1 MNKNGT
7 ARRAPL
13 LCAAPRK
20 ADKAAAAYTL
30 FASKTHPGGAVQKES
45 CPRLD
50 ALTVLLVYV
59 QPVLL
64 CKHIGVPYA
73 HLVKQRHENLI
84 AGVMK
89 DKAQLLLHAL

>member
-30 FASKTHPGGAVQKES
+30 FASKAHPGAVQKES
-45 CPRLD
+45 YPCLD
-50 ALTVLLVYV
+50 ALTALLMYV

-64 CKHIGVPYA
+64 CKHIGVLCA

-89 DKAQLLLHAL
+89 DKSQLLLHAL

>member
-1 MNKNGT
+1 MNKNGA

-30 FASKTHPGGAVQKES
+30 FASKAHPGAVQKES
-45 CPRLD
+45 YPCLD
-50 ALTVLLVYV
+50 ALTALLMYV

-64 CKHIGVPYA
+64 CKHIGVHCAY
-73 HLVKQRHENLI
+73 LVKQRHGNLI

>member
-30 FASKTHPGGAVQKES
+30 FASKTHPGAVQKES
-45 CPRLD
+45 YPCLD
-50 ALTVLLVYV
+50 ALTALLMYV
-59 QPVLL
+59 QPVLFG
-64 CKHIGVPYA
+64 KHIGVSYA

-89 DKAQLLLHAL
+89 DKSQLLLHAL

>member
-1 MNKNGT
+1 MNKNGA

-20 ADKAAAAYTL
+20 ADKAAAAYAL
-30 FASKTHPGGAVQKES
+30 FASKAHPGAVQKES
-45 CPRLD
+45 YPCLD
-50 ALTVLLVYV
+50 ALSALLMYV

-64 CKHIGVPYA
+64 CKHIGVHCAY
-73 HLVKQRHENLI
+73 LVKQRHENLI

>member
-30 FASKTHPGGAVQKES
+30 FASKARPRAVQKES
-45 CPRLD
+45 FPRLD
-50 ALTVLLVYV
+50 ALTALLVYV

-64 CKHIGVPYA
+64 CKHIGVHCA
-73 HLVKQRHENLI
+73 HLVKQRHGNLI
-84 AGVMK
+84 TGVMK

>member
-30 FASKTHPGGAVQKES
+30 FASKAHPGAVQKES
-45 CPRLD
+45 YPCLD
-50 ALTVLLVYV
+50 ALSALLMYV

-64 CKHIGVPYA
+64 CKHIGVHCA
-73 HLVKQRHENLI
+73 HLVNKQRHENLI

>member
-30 FASKTHPGGAVQKES
+30 FASKTHPGAVQKES
-45 CPRLD
+45 YPCLD
-50 ALTVLLVYV
+50 ALTALLMYV

-64 CKHIGVPYA
+64 CKHIGVPCA

>member
-30 FASKTHPGGAVQKES
+30 FASKARLGAVQKES
-45 CPRLD
+45 YPCLD
-50 ALTVLLVYV
+50 ALTALLMYV

-64 CKHIGVPYA
+64 CKHIGVLCA
-73 HLVKQRHENLI
+73 HLVKQRHENLLT
-84 AGVMK
+84 GVMK

>member
-30 FASKTHPGGAVQKES
+30 FASKTHPGAVQKES
-45 CPRLD
+45 YPCLD
-50 ALTVLLVYV
+50 ALSALLMYV
-59 QPVLL
+59 QPVLFG
-64 CKHIGVPYA
+64 KHIGVSYA

>member
-1 MNKNGT
+1 MNKNGA

-30 FASKTHPGGAVQKES
+30 FASKAHPGAVQKES

-50 ALTVLLVYV
+50 ALTALLVYV

-64 CKHIGVPYA
+64 CKHIGVHCAY
-73 HLVKQRHENLI
+73 LVKQRHENLI
-84 AGVMK
+84 TGVMK

>member
-59 QPVLL
+59 QPVLFG
-64 CKHIGVPYA
+64 KHIGVSYA

>member
-30 FASKTHPGGAVQKES
+30 FASKAHLGAVQKES
-45 CPRLD
+45 YPCLD
-50 ALTVLLVYV
+50 ALTALLMYV
-59 QPVLL
+59 QPVLFG
-64 CKHIGVPYA
+64 KHIGVSYA

>member
-1 MNKNGT
+1 MNKNGA

-20 ADKAAAAYTL
+20 ADKAAAAYAL
-30 FASKTHPGGAVQKES
+30 FASKARLGAVQKES
-45 CPRLD
+45 YPCLD
-50 ALTVLLVYV
+50 ALSALLMYV

-64 CKHIGVPYA
+64 CKHIGVHCA
-73 HLVKQRHENLI
+73 HLVKQRHGNLI
-84 AGVMK
+84 TGVMK

>member
-30 FASKTHPGGAVQKES
+30 FASKARLGAVQKES
-45 CPRLD
+45 YPRLD
-50 ALTVLLVYV
+50 ALTALLMYV

-64 CKHIGVPYA
+64 CKHIGVLCA

>member
-30 FASKTHPGGAVQKES
+30 FASKARLGAVQKES
-45 CPRLD
+45 YPCLD
-50 ALTVLLVYV
+50 ALTALLMYV
-59 QPVLL
+59 QPVLFG
-64 CKHIGVPYA
+64 KHIGVSYA
-73 HLVKQRHENLI
+73 HLVKQRHGNLI
-84 AGVMK
+84 TGVMK

>member
-30 FASKTHPGGAVQKES
+30 FASKARLGAVQKES
-45 CPRLD
+45 YPRLM
-50 ALTVLLVYV
+50 
-59 QPVLL
+59 
-64 CKHIGVPYA
+64 H
-73 HLVKQRHENLI
+73 
-84 AGVMK
+84 
-89 DKAQLLLHAL
+89 

>member
-30 FASKTHPGGAVQKES
+30 FASKARLGAVQKES
-45 CPRLD
+45 YPCLD
-50 ALTVLLVYV
+50 ALTALLMYV
-59 QPVLL
+59 QPVLFG
-64 CKHIGVPYA
+64 KHIGVSYA

-89 DKAQLLLHAL
+89 DKSQLLLHAL